1 MYEERTLNESK
12 LTKFKEFFTP
22 KNSSWLVFGF
32 LILAGIVIRI
42 FLWDFTSS
50 DIFVWYDAAKLLL
63 SGENPYTTTLE
74 SFQIEEGSHFYAY
87 MPLWMYI
94 CSLILLIFPDG
105 WFYVIIKILLIILD
119 LIVVGLMYVI
129 LRDKVENV
137 WRLKLPIAV
146 WFITPMIVMTSAMHG
161 KFDSLMF
168 IFILA
173 ACIFHK
179 KENFILESVFLSLGV
194 LTKTIVLILVP
205 LFFLKNIRKK
215 DYKTIAYKILLIIF
229 PILLFSIPF
238 LYDPI
243 VYFQGILG
251 VHITRGHDLAP
262 IFALLSWPF
271 NSTTAD
277 RIIRIILT
285 VIIVL
290 VWLTIIIIAYIKEID
305 IYSGIFYSFVAF
317 NSLYWVFLIQYT
329 AWIYTFYVIHT
340 SKSKLKHWQLTSI
353 SSFIII
359 ISTTLMG
366 LMGLFIKNGL

>member
-1 MYEERTLNESK
+1 MTLNEPK

-22 KNSSWLVFGF
+22 ENSSWIVFGF
-32 LILAGIVIRI
+32 LILIGIIIRI

-63 SGENPYTTTLE
+63 NGENPYIITLE
-74 SFQIEEGSHFYAY
+74 SFQIEGGSHFYAY

-105 WFYVIIKILLIILD
+105 WFYLIVKILLIIFD
-119 LIVVGLMYVI
+119 LIVVGLLYTI
-129 LRDKVENV
+129 IKDKVENV
-137 WRLKLPIAV
+137 WRLKLPVAV
-146 WFITPMIVMTSAMHG
+146 WFITPMVIMTSAMHG

-179 KENFILESVFLSLGV
+179 KENFILESVFLSLGI

-205 LFFLKNIRKK
+205 FFFLKNIRNK
-215 DYKTIAYKILLIIF
+215 DFKTIAYKILLIIF

-238 LYDPI
+238 LYDPV

-271 NSTTAD
+271 NSPIAE

-285 VIIVL
+285 VIIVF
-290 VWLTIIIIAYIKEID
+290 VWLVIIILSYIKEID
-305 IYSGIFYSFVAF
+305 IYSGIFYTFVAF

-329 AWIYTFYVIHT
+329 AWIYTFYVVHT
-340 SKSKLKHWQLTSI
+340 SKSKLKHWQLISI

-359 ISTTLMG
+359 LSTTLMG